1 MVNENEYYRPV
12 MSNYQYY
19 PQPPHT
25 PIYYDAMYEEQNQY
39 YYPYM
44 YGNNNQYG
52 YVNQLPFIYDNPNQQ
67 QIYMYGNMNQQPY
80 MNGINN
86 AQPGYAPNPAPNEG
100 RGAVTPG
107 VMQQFLD
114 ENGNVDVQKMLSTVG
129 QLADTVQQ
137 VSPVIRQL
145 NDLIRNFRA

>member
-1 MVNENEYYRPV
+1 MVNENEYYRP
-12 MSNYQYY
+12 MMPNYQYY

-25 PIYYDAMYEEQNQY
+25 PVYYDAMYEEQNQY

-44 YGNNNQYG
+44 YGNNIQYG
-52 YVNQLPFIYDNPNQQ
+52 YVNQQPF
-67 QIYMYGNMNQQPY
+67 MYGNANQQNYMGNMNYQNPF
-80 MNGINN
+80 MNGIN
-86 AQPGYAPNPAPNEG
+86 AQPVINPNPTTNEES
-100 RGAVTPG
+100 AISPG

-114 ENGNVDVQKMLSTVG
+114 ENGNVDIQKMLSTVG